1 MTICIAAI
9 SNSGKYCCYAV
20 DTMITAQFPIGYE
33 FETKDVRKIYPLNE
47 NVYVLTAGD
56 ALGASTIIKKLI
68 SKHKL
73 EEKQTVKEITELLL
87 EEYQNYRRELI
98 QQIHFFPRGLNIATY
113 YEIQQKLQIGLVNIL
128 DNQLANF
135 DLNVS
140 LIILGYDKDG
150 QKSCHLYSINNPGVL
165 ICHDEIGFACIG
177 SGAPHAT
184 YYLIGE
190 KYKKTMDKAEVKK
203 LVLEAKKKSEVAPGV
218 GQDTTFDFLPTV
230 KNGVD
235 NK

>member
-1 MTICIAAI
+1 MTICIGALA
-9 SNSGKYCCYAV
+9 NSGKYCCYAV

-33 FETKDVRKIYPLNE
+33 FETKDVRKIFPLNE

-56 ALGASTIIKKLI
+56 ALGASTIIKRV
-68 SKHKL
+68 
-73 EEKQTVKEITELLL
+73 EEKNKLSEKLSVKEVANLLL
-87 EEYQNYRRELI
+87 DEYQIYRRELI

-140 LIILGYDKDG
+140 FIIFGYDKNEE
-150 QKSCHLYSINNPGVL
+150 KICHLFSINNPGVL
-165 ICHDEIGFACIG
+165 ICHDEIGFTAIG

-190 KYKKTMDKAEVKK
+190 KYKKTMDKKVVRK
-203 LVLEAKKKSEVAPGV
+203 LVEEAKKKSEVAPGV
-218 GQDTTFDFLPTV
+218 GRDTTIDILPPEDS
-230 KNGVD
+230 K
-235 NK
+235 